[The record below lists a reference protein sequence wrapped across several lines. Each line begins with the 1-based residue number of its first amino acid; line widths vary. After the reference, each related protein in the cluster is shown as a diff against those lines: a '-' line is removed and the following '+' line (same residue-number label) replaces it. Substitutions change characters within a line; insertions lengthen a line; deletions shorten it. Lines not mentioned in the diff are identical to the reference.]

1 LHELDFGLRGRP
13 PHHAGLSSV
22 LIRAIRVRKIPSPAL
37 CHACLKLLI
46 KLYLSF
52 FDKKDLTNG
61 IDWFI
66 PCAMSTT
73 GMILILAVIVI
84 YLVYRFKARRTMPS
98 NVARLNRIT
107 QVSIIFRLLIY
118 LGLIF
123 QFYLLLAYY
132 FGWPGHD
139 HWKIVI
145 APHHIYTSPNE
156 MPPEIQV
163 LWLVQTGLAFW
174 AMIVLSCLF
183 HLYERGTF
191 FATKN
196 VNYIRFFGYYLM
208 ISWVIDDQMQSKF
221 QDVAL
226 STGQF
231 FGGFLI
237 IFIAWIMDEGR
248 KIQEEQEL
256 TV

>member
-1 LHELDFGLRGRP
+1 L
-13 PHHAGLSSV
+13 
-22 LIRAIRVRKIPSPAL
+22 
-37 CHACLKLLI
+37 LKVY
-46 KLYLSF
+46 YLSF
-52 FDKKDLTNG
+52 FDKKDLTAG
-61 IDWFI
+61 INWFI
-66 PCAMSTT
+66 PCAMNATEMS
-73 GMILILAVIVI
+73 LILAVIVI
-84 YLVYRFKARRTMPS
+84 YLAYRFKARHTMPN

-107 QVSIIFRLLIY
+107 RVSFVFRLLIY

-123 QFYLLLAYY
+123 QFYLMLAYY

-139 HWKIVI
+139 RFKIVI
-145 APHHIYTSPNE
+145 APNHIYTSPSE
-156 MPPEIQV
+156 MSPEIQA

-174 AMIVLSCLF
+174 AMTVLSCLF
-183 HLYERGTF
+183 HLYERGIF

-208 ISWVIDDQMQSKF
+208 ISWVIDDQMQSEF
-221 QDVAL
+221 QDMAL
-226 STGQF
+226 STGQL

>member
-1 LHELDFGLRGRP
+1 MVYSLHMNMTE
-13 PHHAGLSSV
+13 
-22 LIRAIRVRKIPSPAL
+22 I
-37 CHACLKLLI
+37 
-46 KLYLSF
+46 
-52 FDKKDLTNG
+52 
-61 IDWFI
+61 
-66 PCAMSTT
+66 
-73 GMILILAVIVI
+73 ILILAVIVI
-84 YLVYRFKARRTMPS
+84 YLAYRFKARHTMPS

-107 QVSIIFRLLIY
+107 RVSIIFRPLIY

-123 QFYLLLAYY
+123 QFYLMLAYY

-139 HWKIVI
+139 HFKIVI

-156 MPPEIQV
+156 MPPEIQA

-183 HLYERGTF
+183 HLYERGIF
-191 FATKN
+191 FASKN

-221 QDVAL
+221 QDMAL
-226 STGQF
+226 STGQL